1 MSRNIIESL
10 SRQEKGF
17 SLLSDLLQEEYE
29 LLRKRKPQEISVLEL
44 SIHELMAQL
53 MGERKGLIK
62 ILGGKKLTK
71 YLNWLKTKKLPQGDA
86 NPVVVIEGMVARL
99 TKLEQRCA
107 RQGEANTQLAFALMD
122 QSKALLD
129 FLHDQIAP
137 KQQGGYSRRGKYQQ
151 SIQRSSLLKGR
162 L

>member
-1 MSRNIIESL
+1 MSRYIIESL

-17 SLLSDLLQEEYE
+17 ALLSDLLKEEYE
-29 LLRKRKPQEISVLEL
+29 LLRKRLPQEISVLEL

-53 MGERKGLIK
+53 MIERKGLIK
-62 ILGGKKLTK
+62 LLGGKKLTK
-71 YLNWLKTKKLPQGDA
+71 YVNWLKTKKLPQGEN
-86 NPVVVIEGMVARL
+86 NPVMLIETTLGRL

-137 KQQGGYSRRGKYQQ
+137 KQQGGYSKKGTYQQ
-151 SIQRSSLLKGR
+151 PIQRSSLLKGR

>member
-17 SLLSDLLQEEYE
+17 ALLRELLQEEYE
-29 LLRKRKPQEISVLEL
+29 LLRKRKPQDISVLEL

-53 MGERKGLIK
+53 MAERKGLIK
-62 ILGGKKLTK
+62 ILGGKKLSK
-71 YLNWLKTKKLPQGDA
+71 YVAWLKTKNLPEGKN
-86 NPVVVIEGMVARL
+86 NPVTIIETILASL
-99 TKLEQRCA
+99 TRLEQRCA

-122 QSKALLD
+122 QSKELLD

-137 KQQGGYSRRGKYQQ
+137 KQQGSYSKKGTYQQ
-151 SIQRSSLLKGR
+151 PVQRSSLLKGS

>member
-17 SLLSDLLQEEYE
+17 TLLSELLQEEYQ
-29 LLRKRKPQEISVLEL
+29 LLRKRKPQDISVLEL

-62 ILGGKKLTK
+62 LLGGKKLSK
-71 YLNWLKTKKLPQGDA
+71 YVAWLKTKKLPEGEN
-86 NPVVVIEGMVARL
+86 NPVTLIEGTVARM

-137 KQQGGYSRRGKYQQ
+137 KQQGSYSKKGRYQET
-151 SIQRSSLLKGR
+151 IQRSSILKGR